1 MSRKNIPANKN
12 GEPTEQENAAL
23 QKPPATNP
31 AFDVMHERGFVKKP
45 EIVSVDEIDSD
56 VDSSDIDEDKE
67 VIYMTS
73 DAANQPSL
81 ANPAMQL
88 AMCQAPQEQLKQF
101 QERITGVR
109 RDASEDDSGMAF
121 GDAYAQRLGSTGT
134 TTMPS
139 APPMT
144 AEVEEE
150 FYRWMHANT
159 IARKTQF
166 EHHKQFKDFFEN
178 SGQDARQYDPYLSA
192 ATLARDDRSAQ
203 LKQQLIDL
211 ASGSEQDNPAL
222 LSLLGLLSPTK
233 NYAQVGDIYVPA
245 DILAT
250 YADDREAAIQAL
262 HENPQYD
269 QVQVMVNEST
279 GDMTATRF
287 DLFSEKVASGT
298 LEVRMTAEGDRMV
311 VLGEGYKKKNFVSSE
326 GWTKIDEKIPKDTEY
341 HHVQNR
347 FTIVRIKPGYMGL
360 CQRIGAQRDI
370 VRLLPGRYV
379 LNERMMRLIGTAQ
392 VCPNQNTEFSPHRD
406 CWDSDIINLA
416 KRYTLYY
423 LQEGKR
429 LFVSGR
435 HGAFVLNPDKQERP
449 FIFDAQAQEIPL
461 NTSNPR
467 DYHQISSDGNY
478 HIVRLKRGERI
489 VIRGRD
495 GNDVICDHNEE
506 HDALNTLDL
515 SSRYYDYDGKV
526 YSRNDKVVQ
535 AESITS
541 VVLSPNDVLV
551 VRDLEGHI
559 RFLNQFDPSQP
570 IEFRSPW
577 HVIEV
582 IAKTQNEYVYRE
594 AGFTV
599 ARVQAT
605 ASQWPVIYD
614 QESGEIKLMPPSL
627 PYVFSSNEGQV
638 YIGMVNKN
646 EKAPQQFDVPNVG
659 QVTVAVV
666 QSGQLAM
673 CRLNN
678 ISFFLSPSPEPYV
691 FLPPNEFLGMVDN
704 TASHVHVPGSDLHRI
719 YVPAGQWAV
728 AMIDGRQ
735 VILDPAASKKGGACQ
750 GNGIWI
756 FRAQQLDMQGP
767 ALISEKC
774 TDFFNVTRIQ
784 VPLNEI
790 AFGVN
795 SRTHEKE
802 IWGPGNHVIDKSD
815 GVVFNG
821 FFQTQLDDV
830 KIQDFEVVWKG
841 GVSGKI
847 EVNVG
852 FHIDGIDDITTGAN
866 RNLDKIKHVLG
877 RCQDHEELRQKVIEN
892 TKHHLLDVISR
903 MEPLGYGSTMAGNSP
918 ELSSGARHIGTLR
931 ELENM
936 FSAEVE
942 SIFEK
947 YGIVVDNVTITKNE
961 IDPKFVQMS
970 ESVQEAKM
978 QARER
983 VLVAEQDKERERIE
997 QEKALQR
1004 QEAQTKQAA
1013 AKNEQRD
1020 IERQREIDDKAASA
1034 RADSQAQAEQLKVA
1048 KAAELERQEME
1059 ASSQVRQ
1066 QALKI
1071 ETLQKKRQA
1080 TELEMES
1087 RKFIAVKEAETKAV
1101 EETATA
1107 KASATARVE
1116 VARMNLEATK
1126 LEVEAQ
1132 KLLAEADQVTGTA
1145 KMAVQQAD
1153 KFGSLTNEQ
1162 ILQLR
1167 LAEVQAN
1174 AGLNVAKALAVQGDG
1189 LDAVRQVGEAQG
1201 IRNLVQSSGTGL
1213 GLFSAM
1219 QPAQQMAAQPA
1230 LFQQQ

>member
-1 MSRKNIPANKN
+1 MSRNDIPVENI
-12 GEPTEQENAAL
+12 ELTERESAAL
-23 QKPPATNP
+23 QNPPATNP
-31 AFDVMHERGFVKKP
+31 AFKLMQERGFATKSAVVV
-45 EIVSVDEIDSD
+45 EEE
-56 VDSSDIDEDKE
+56 SDIDTDLESDEE
-67 VIYMTS
+67 VIIIS
-73 DAANQPSL
+73 EGRGHQPPPPGNS
-81 ANPAMQL
+81 AMQL
-88 AMCQAPQEQLKQF
+88 AMYQEPKAQMQQF
-101 QERITGVR
+101 HERITGMR
-109 RDASEDDSGMAF
+109 RDAAEDDSAMAF
-121 GDAYAQRLGSTGT
+121 GDEFAQRLGGKGT

-139 APPMT
+139 APPMPP
-144 AEVEEE
+144 EMEEE
-150 FYRWMHANT
+150 FYHWMRANT
-159 IARKTQF
+159 VARKTQF
-166 EHHKQFKDFFEN
+166 EHNEQFKAFFEK
-178 SGQDARQYDPYLSA
+178 SGQDERQYEPYLDA
-192 ATLARDDRSAQ
+192 RALAPDERSAQ
-203 LKQQLIDL
+203 LKQKLIDI
-211 ASGSEQDNPAL
+211 ASGEQQDDPAL
-222 LSLLGLLSPTK
+222 LSLLGMLSPSK
-233 NYAQVGDIYVPA
+233 NYAEVGDIYVPA
-245 DILAT
+245 DILA
-250 YADDREAAIQAL
+250 AFGDDRAAAIRAL
-262 HENPQYD
+262 HQNPQYD
-269 QVQVMVNEST
+269 QVQVMVNASS
-279 GDMTATRF
+279 GDMTASRF
-287 DLFSEKVASGT
+287 NIFSEKVASGT

-311 VLGEGYKKKNFVSSE
+311 VLGEGYKKQTYVSSD
-326 GWTKIDEKIPKDTEY
+326 GWTKIDDKIPKDTEY

-347 FTIVRIKPGYMGL
+347 FTIIRIRSGYMGL
-360 CQRIGAQRDI
+360 CQRTGIRRDV

-392 VCPNQNTEFSPHRD
+392 ICPNQNIAFEPHRD

-435 HGAFVLNPDKQERP
+435 HGVFVLDPDTQERP

-461 NTSNPR
+461 NVSNPR
-467 DYHQISSDGNY
+467 DFHQASSDGNY

-489 VIRGRD
+489 VIRGKD
-495 GNDVICDHNEE
+495 GNDVICSYNEE
-506 HDALNTLDL
+506 HEALNTLDL
-515 SSRYYDYDGKV
+515 SSRYYDYDGRV
-526 YSRNDKVVQ
+526 YSRDDKLVR

-551 VRDLEGHI
+551 VRDPEGHI
-559 RFLNQFDPSQP
+559 RFLNQFDASHP

-577 HVIEV
+577 QAIEV

-614 QESGEIKLMPPSL
+614 QASGEVKLMPPSL
-627 PYVFSSNEGQV
+627 IYVFSSNEGQI
-638 YIGMVNKN
+638 YIGTINKN
-646 EKAPQQFDVPNVG
+646 DKAPQQFDVLNVG
-659 QVTVAVV
+659 SVTVAVV

-704 TASHVHVPGSDLHRI
+704 TSSHVHIPGSDLHRI

-735 VILDPAASKKGGACQ
+735 VILDPAEAKNGGACQ

-756 FRAQQLDMQGP
+756 FRAQQLDLQGP
-767 ALISEKC
+767 ALISEKQ

-815 GVVFNG
+815 GVVFEG

-852 FHIDGIDDITTGAN
+852 FHIDGIDDITTGVN
-866 RNLDKIKHVLG
+866 RNLEKIKHVLG

-918 ELSSGARHIGTLR
+918 ELSSSTRHIGTLR

-983 VLVAEQDKERERIE
+983 VLVAEQEKERERIE

-1013 AKNEQRD
+1013 AKSEQRD

-1034 RADSQAQAEQLKVA
+1034 RADAQAQAEQLKVE

-1059 ASSQVRQ
+1059 ATSQVKQ
-1066 QALKI
+1066 QELKI
-1071 ETLQKKRQA
+1071 EALHKKRQA

-1087 RKFIAVKEAETKAV
+1087 RQFVAVKEAETKAV

-1189 LDAVRQVGEAQG
+1189 LEAVRQVGEAQG
-1201 IRNLVQSSGTGL
+1201 IRSLVQTSGTGL
-1213 GLFSAM
+1213 GLFSTV
-1219 QPAQQMAAQPA
+1219 QSVQQQISAQPA
-1230 LFQQQ
+1230 VFQQ